1 MWRTKQKLGQNYT
14 ADNPFW
20 FWLVKVR
27 HRQFVNISTTTK
39 AQAKQNS
46 KMSTSIITK
55 IFFLIAVIDPIGTI
69 PVYLEATK
77 HFDEKHKKKI
87 AIRAS
92 IVAFMILLF
101 FVLVGQLI
109 LEGME
114 VSLSAFQIS
123 GGVILFLFALTMIF
137 GEGKP
142 ASEKHLIKDY
152 KHVTIFPVAI
162 PSIASPG
169 AIMAVVLMTDNHLYT
184 IQQQAIT
191 TILVLL
197 VVLIT
202 MLLLLAANIIQ
213 RRVGEYG
220 ITVISKIMGLIL
232 ASYAVQSIL
241 SGLKDFFFS

>member
-1 MWRTKQKLGQNYT
+1 M
-14 ADNPFW
+14 
-20 FWLVKVR
+20 
-27 HRQFVNISTTTK
+27 ISE
-39 AQAKQNS
+39 
-46 KMSTSIITK
+46 IITQVL
-55 IFFLIAVIDPIGTI
+55 FLIAVIDPLGSV

-77 HFDEKHKKKI
+77 NFDDKYKRKV

-92 IVAFMILLF
+92 FIAFLILLF
-101 FVLVGQLI
+101 FILVGQII

-114 VSLSAFQIS
+114 VSLDAFQIS

-142 ASEKHLIKDY
+142 ESEKHRIKDY

-184 IQQQAIT
+184 IQEQTIT
-191 TILVLL
+191 TVLVLM
-197 VVLIT
+197 VVSLT
-202 MLLLLAANIIQ
+202 MLLLLAANVVQKKI
-213 RRVGEYG
+213 GEYG

-241 SGLKDFFFS
+241 SGLKDFFSSTHL

>member
-1 MWRTKQKLGQNYT
+1 MEQE
-14 ADNPFW
+14 
-20 FWLVKVR
+20 
-27 HRQFVNISTTTK
+27 II
-39 AQAKQNS
+39 AQ
-46 KMSTSIITK
+46 IL
-55 IFFLIAVIDPIGTI
+55 FLIAVLDPLGSV

-77 HFDEKHKKKI
+77 QFEPPYKKKI

-92 IVAFMILLF
+92 FVAFAVLLF
-101 FVLVGQLI
+101 FIVLGQII

-114 VSLSAFQIS
+114 VSLDAFQIS

-142 ASEKHLIKDY
+142 EREKNQITDY

-169 AIMAVVLMTDNHLYT
+169 AIMAVVLLTDNHIHT
-184 IQQQAIT
+184 ITEQAIT
-191 TILVLL
+191 TVLVLI
-197 VVLIT
+197 VVLLT
-202 MLLLLAANIIQ
+202 MGLLLVAGSVQKRI
-213 RRVGEYG
+213 GEYG

-241 SGLKDFFFS
+241 TGLKGFFLAPC